1 MVKKYPIL
9 AVGLRYGLV
18 SGGLTVVLFFAVTF
32 FGENPLIVNK
42 WFDYFLIPALVFAA
56 IREFRIYY
64 NARALQFWQGVS
76 VGFVIYVTTAL
87 VFAAVIGLYLATHGQ
102 SWVTDY
108 VHNRVAL
115 VEENQDAFTEELGEE
130 TYRRVLTEV
139 QATTTTDLILDD
151 VFRKL
156 MIGVF
161 VTLIIAMVQRR
172 TPTQEMT

>member
-1 MVKKYPIL
+1 MKKYPIL

-18 SGGLTVVLFFAVTF
+18 SGGLSAALFFAVTS

-42 WFDYFLIPALVFAA
+42 WFDYFLIPALVFAGV
-56 IREFRIYY
+56 REFRIYY
-64 NARALQFWQGVS
+64 NAGSLQFWQGAS
-76 VGFVIYVTTAL
+76 VGFIVYVTIAL
-87 VFAAVIGLYLATHGQ
+87 VFAVVIGVYLSSYGQ
-102 SWVTDY
+102 PWVTDY
-108 VHNRVAL
+108 VRNRVAL
-115 VEENQDAFTEELGEE
+115 VEENREEFSEELGEE
-130 TYRRVLTEV
+130 TYLRVLTEV

-172 TPTQEMT
+172 SPTQEKP

>member
-1 MVKKYPIL
+1 MKKYPIL
-9 AVGLRYGLV
+9 TVGLRYGLV
-18 SGGLTVVLFFAVTF
+18 SGVLTVVLFFAVTF

-42 WFDYFLIPALVFAA
+42 WFDYFLIPALVLAG

-64 NARALQFWQGVS
+64 NARALQFWQGIS
-76 VGFVIYVTTAL
+76 VGFIVYVTTAL
-87 VFAAVIGLYLATHGQ
+87 VFATVIGLYLATYGQ
-102 SWVTDY
+102 AWVTDY
-108 VHNRVAL
+108 VHDRVAL
-115 VEENQDAFTEELGEE
+115 VEENQDEFTEELGEE

-139 QATTTTDLILDD
+139 QTTTTTDLILDD

-172 TPTQEMT
+172 TPTQEKT

>member
-1 MVKKYPIL
+1 MNRCPIL

-18 SGGLTVVLFFAVTF
+18 NGGLTVVLFIAVTF

-42 WFDYFLIPALVFAA
+42 WFDYFLIPVLVFAG

-76 VGFVIYVTTAL
+76 VGFIIYVTTAL
-87 VFAAVIGLYLATHGQ
+87 VFAAFIGLYLATYGQ
-102 SWVTDY
+102 PWVTDY
-108 VHNRVAL
+108 VRNRVAL
-115 VEENQDAFTEELGEE
+115 VEENREEFTEELGEA

-139 QATTTTDLILDD
+139 QTTTTTDLVLDD

>member
-1 MVKKYPIL
+1 MKKYPIL

-18 SGGLTVVLFFAVTF
+18 SGVLTVVLFFAVTF

-42 WFDYFLIPALVFAA
+42 WFDYFLMPTLVLAGV
-56 IREFRIYY
+56 REFRIYY
-64 NARALQFWQGVS
+64 NARMLQFWQGAS

-87 VFAAVIGLYLATHGQ
+87 VFAAVIGLYLATYGQ
-102 SWVTDY
+102 PWVTDY
-108 VHNRVAL
+108 VRNRVAL
-115 VEENQDAFTEELGEE
+115 VEENQDEFTEELGEE
-130 TYRRVLTEV
+130 TYQRVLTEV

-161 VTLIIAMVQRR
+161 VTLIVAMVQRR

>member
-1 MVKKYPIL
+1 MKKYPIL
-9 AVGLRYGLV
+9 MVGLRYGLV
-18 SGGLTVVLFFAVTF
+18 SGALSATLFFAVTF

-42 WFDYFLIPALVFAA
+42 WFDYFLIPVLVFAG

-64 NARALQFWQGVS
+64 NARALQFWQGAS
-76 VGFVIYVTTAL
+76 VGFIVYVTTAL
-87 VFAAVIGLYLATHGQ
+87 VFAAVIGLYLATYGQ
-102 SWVTDY
+102 PWATDY
-108 VHNRVAL
+108 VRSRVAL
-115 VEENQDAFTEELGEE
+115 VEENREEFTEELGEE

-139 QATTTTDLILDD
+139 QATTTTELILDD

-172 TPTQEMT
+172 SPTQEMT